1 MVNKSRRC
9 PDAIYMSSN
18 GTAGGLAVTSD
29 PSGNRLPFMSV
40 PGRYRCEAPT
50 AVVIARGRMS
60 LKAALT
66 SAATAGDDDDDDDD
80 DVKIDR

>member
-1 MVNKSRRC
+1 MMVNKSRRC

-50 AVVIARGRMS
+50 AVVIA
-60 LKAALT
+60 
-66 SAATAGDDDDDDDD
+66 
-80 DVKIDR
+80 